1 MLVELSI
8 DSLGRGTHLS
18 HDLAEIL
25 KIIDGSGLRYCL
37 TPLGTCIE
45 GEWDEV
51 MALVKHCHEQ
61 ARTGSSHVMTT
72 VRIEDEAGATN
83 KLNEN
88 IASVERALGHKLQ
101 RPMVVQSASH

>member
-1 MLVELSI
+1 MVELSI
-8 DSLGRGTHLS
+8 DPLGRGAHLS

-25 KIIDGSGLRYCL
+25 KTIDGSGLRYCL

-45 GEWDEV
+45 GEGDEI

-88 IASVERALGHKLQ
+88 IASVERALGHRLQ
-101 RPMVVQSASH
+101 RLMVVQSASH